1 MRFDFKAPIWPVL
14 ITQIV
19 VLAVGYIELQHKVKF
34 HDAWIHRRIDVSEK
48 IARLEERMRLAE
60 LEIDEMEERMG
71 NFHKAIKF
79 VLANEGEVSNESADA
94 GGKTKFGISQKS
106 YPDWDIENLTKE
118 DAIAIYRQDFWQPYQ
133 DFEDRLATKIFDIA
147 VNMGHRRAVQILQRA
162 LRCIGARHVEDDG
175 ILGPVTKQAADLAN
189 VDLLLTAIKS
199 EAAGVYRNLAATNTS
214 QQKFLKGWLRRAY
227 L

>member
-1 MRFDFKAPIWPVL
+1 MADFD
-14 ITQIV
+14 
-19 VLAVGYIELQHKVKF
+19 
-34 HDAWIHRRIDVSEK
+34 
-48 IARLEERMRLAE
+48 
-60 LEIDEMEERMG
+60 
-71 NFHKAIKF
+71 KAIRF
-79 VLANEGEVSNESADA
+79 VLANEGGFSDNPQDS
-94 GGKTKFGISQKS
+94 GGLTKFGISQKS
-106 YPDWDIENLTKE
+106 YPDWDIENLTEE

-133 DFEDRLATKIFDIA
+133 DFEDRLATKIFDLAI
-147 VNMGHRRAVQILQRA
+147 NMGHRRAVQILQRA

-199 EAAGVYRNLAATNTS
+199 EAAGVYRNLAATNSS